1 MTSLSYLLKLVVLVS
16 ISNSII
22 SILEFSYFNWHENVP
37 GLCPGQG
44 APHRP
49 LQDPAGVSA
58 QVRGAGQLREVEA
71 TLQDGLLLA
80 QLLHLQL

>member
-1 MTSLSYLLKLVVLVS
+1 MCPSLSYLLELVVIKFRNFNPKIFIFHWHVS
-16 ISNSII
+16 
-22 SILEFSYFNWHENVP
+22 

-80 QLLHLQL
+80 ELVHLQL

>member
-1 MTSLSYLLKLVVLVS
+1 MSSLSYLLKLVVLAS

-22 SILEFSYFNWHENVP
+22 SILEFSYFHCEDVP

-80 QLLHLQL
+80 ELVHLQL